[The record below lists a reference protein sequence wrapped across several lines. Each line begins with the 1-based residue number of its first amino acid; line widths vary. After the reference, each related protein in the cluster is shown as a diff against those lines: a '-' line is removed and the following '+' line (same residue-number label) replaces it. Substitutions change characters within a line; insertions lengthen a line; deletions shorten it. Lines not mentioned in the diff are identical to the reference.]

1 MDIKKFTA
9 DEYCDAI
16 IKRINSLLIERK
28 VKQADLAAQS
38 HISQSSMSK
47 ILKGEMRL
55 TLQHIF
61 KICIALNITPEDLL
75 TINKEI
81 SDDSTSFSFNKID
94 DTGII
99 NEQYL
104 NEQVLIRDIN
114 HPAFNGIKNNKFFIY
129 LYSTITSESFL
140 LDGKLDFDTTSS
152 SFCKATMTLNTGKI
166 NANGDPIKKIYEGE
180 LIISLTMG
188 ACYCVLTN
196 VDIGEIIFLNFKHMY
211 IFNRDLECRVGTISS
226 TSSGGN
232 RLPVIQ
238 RILISKQQLKVN
250 GTDLSDL
257 EFIQGQLRLNN
268 SKMLVSIKDLET
280 LKEKYKNNPDL
291 LDFFNRFEELSET
304 NQYYLLDEASMKDIS
319 ITSDVKTEGLGI
331 LRNMSSSLRYNKVST
346 KTDEFVFE
354 YICNKTNT
362 K

>member
-1 MDIKKFTA
+1 MDIKKTAA
-9 DEYCDAI
+9 DEYCDAVI
-16 IKRINSLLIERK
+16 NRINTLLSEKKI
-28 VKQADLAAQS
+28 KQADLAMRS
-38 HISQSSMSK
+38 HISQSSLSK

-55 TLQHIF
+55 TLQHIY
-61 KICIALNITPEDLL
+61 KICTALNITPEDLIA
-75 TINKEI
+75 INK
-81 SDDSTSFSFNKID
+81 DLPNSTSSYYFDKID
-94 DTGII
+94 DAGIF
-99 NEQYL
+99 NEEYL

-114 HPAFNGIKNNKFFIY
+114 HPAFNGIKNNEFYMY

-140 LDGKLDFDTTSS
+140 LDGKISFDATSS
-152 SFCKATMTLNTGKI
+152 SFCKAKMILNTGKI
-166 NANGDPIKKIYEGE
+166 NTDGEPIKKYYEGE

-188 ACYCVLTN
+188 ACYCLLVN
-196 VDIGEIIFLNFKHMY
+196 ADIGEICFLNFKHMY
-211 IFNRDLECRVGTISS
+211 LFNRNLECRVGTISS

-238 RILISKQQLKVN
+238 RILITKQPLKVN
-250 GTDLSDL
+250 GNDLSDL

-268 SKMLVSIKDLET
+268 SKMLVSSKDLRN
-280 LKEKYKNNPDL
+280 LYEKYENDPEL
-291 LDFFNRFEELSET
+291 LEFFKRFEEISDT
-304 NQYYLLDEASMKDIS
+304 SQYFLLDEASMKDIS

-331 LRNMSSSLRYNKVST
+331 LRNVSTSSRYNKVST